1 MMLLRSEIQKANNAL
16 AERGSMR
23 FAPMQADVEVNVFKP
38 YSYAG
43 IPDCPVKSLS
53 KPVKTFKDN
62 ACKKFVEDLPDETEK
77 QREAKARSRAFV
89 DEMKKRKGAPSGGKY
104 TVLRYQNLPEEFR
117 ASRPVSSD
125 SDSADRQLSSDRQVT
140 TASLSRSSDATES
153 WTRSEQ
159 PPSSPHNTWYSSTW
173 HSEFRH

>member
-1 MMLLRSEIQKANNAL
+1 MKIDLYREIQKANNAL

-43 IPDCPVKSLS
+43 VPGCPVKSLS

-62 ACKKFVEDLPDETEK
+62 ACKKFVEDLPYETEK

-89 DEMKKRKGAPSGGKY
+89 DEMKKRKGAPTPRRPSKIALCEGWPQ
-104 TVLRYQNLPEEFR
+104 VPLRL
-117 ASRPVSSD
+117 
-125 SDSADRQLSSDRQVT
+125 QV
-140 TASLSRSSDATES
+140 
-153 WTRSEQ
+153 Q
-159 PPSSPHNTWYSSTW
+159 PFLRLH
-173 HSEFRH
+173 